1 MKLATAYRAPE
12 LGVER
17 LGMLT
22 LQLQA
27 HAGMTIDS
35 TKNVIADCIGT
46 RMEYLSVIGG
56 WARE

>member
-56 WARE
+56 